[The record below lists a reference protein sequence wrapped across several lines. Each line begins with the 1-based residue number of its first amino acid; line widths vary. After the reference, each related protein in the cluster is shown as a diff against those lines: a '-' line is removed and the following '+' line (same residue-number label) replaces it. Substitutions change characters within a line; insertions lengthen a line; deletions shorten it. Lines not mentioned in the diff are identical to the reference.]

1 VGRVALTRLS
11 ISQVGTDKR
20 LRSAGYLF
28 NIISGFKTL
37 LAMSNDLNER
47 DTCVVLHCKKDDFEE
62 NFLSTLMTMNSS
74 ANLPHILVFV
84 YITLHIEKAEE
95 SFHRSL
101 WSVIY
106 AVQEN
111 LGIFAYHKPD
121 EEVEAPD
128 IKDMPTKLTSLDTI
142 ATALEMEKKLIA
154 QQIALLIELADEFD
168 THSSVGINKKF
179 RERINILRLRNDH
192 LHERIK
198 ETRANLQSMMQM
210 VCSDIYRAFTEGN

>member
-1 VGRVALTRLS
+1 VDRVSLIRFY
-11 ISQVGTDKR
+11 IKYVGTSKR
-20 LRSAGYLF
+20 LQSAGYLF
-28 NIISGFKTL
+28 NIISGFKTM
-37 LAMSNDLNER
+37 LAISNDLEEC
-47 DTCVVLHCKKDDFEE
+47 DTCVVLHCKKDDFEQ

-74 ANLPHILVFV
+74 ANLPHNLVFV

-121 EEVEAPD
+121 QEVDAPD
-128 IKDMPTKLTSLDTI
+128 IRDMPTKLTSLDTI
-142 ATALEMEKKLIA
+142 ATALEMEKKSIA
-154 QQIALLIELADEFD
+154 QQIALLVELSDEFD
-168 THSSVGINKKF
+168 TNHSTGTDVKF
-179 RERINILRLRNDH
+179 RERINILRLRNEH
-192 LHERIK
+192 LHERIR

-210 VCSDIYRAFTEGN
+210 VCSNLYRACIKHD

>member
-142 ATALEMEKKLIA
+142 TTALEMEKKLIA

-210 VCSDIYRAFTEGN
+210 VCSDIYCAFTEGN